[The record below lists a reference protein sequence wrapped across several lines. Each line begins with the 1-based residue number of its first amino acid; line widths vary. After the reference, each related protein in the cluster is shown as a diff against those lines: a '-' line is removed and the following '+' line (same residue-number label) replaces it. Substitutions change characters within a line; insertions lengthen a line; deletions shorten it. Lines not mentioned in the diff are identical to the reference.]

1 MSILKQQLLI
11 KKLDAIEKF
20 LERTFTYSVLLMR
33 YLLLALLIV
42 VSLQALALQKEV
54 HSLRENLRQLDNKHF
69 MLALSVAAAERVLQ
83 EHNKVLYELSCNGK
97 ERNIKLEDKC
107 QDAKLKALV
116 EAQKA
121 SRATGSTS

>member
-1 MSILKQQLLI
+1 MSNSNQQRLI

-20 LERTFTYSVLLMR
+20 LERTFTNSVLLMK

-42 VSLQALALQKEV
+42 VALHALALQKEV
-54 HSLRENLRQLDNKHF
+54 NSLRENLRLLDNKQF
-69 MLALSVAAAERVLQ
+69 RLDLSVAAAERVLQ

-107 QDAKLKALV
+107 QDAKLKALG
-116 EAQKA
+116 EAQQA
-121 SRATGSTS
+121 SKATGSKS